1 MDVPNEN
8 VEDEREEEANPG
20 QCSIIWHRAGVKTGF
35 VLCSLQLTADL
46 FVALNLKLWLLV
58 K

>member
-20 QCSIIWHRAGVKTGF
+20 QCSIVKHRAGVKTGF
-35 VLCSLQLTADL
+35 GLCSLQMNAESICG
-46 FVALNLKLWLLV
+46 V
-58 K
+58 KS